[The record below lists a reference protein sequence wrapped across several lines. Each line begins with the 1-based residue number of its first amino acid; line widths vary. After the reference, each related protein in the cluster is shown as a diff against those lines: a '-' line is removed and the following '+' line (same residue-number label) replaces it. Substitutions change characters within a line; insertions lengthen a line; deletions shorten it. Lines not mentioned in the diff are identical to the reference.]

1 MLIITLVALGLSGLA
16 TILAIIALTRTKD
29 HQKAPQSLSDP
40 GINDQTLLGL
50 KVSVDCDI
58 TLIRSKVS
66 DQLIA
71 RGAEIVL
78 PESGTISL
86 KIRQHEP
93 SGEYGHDHYKDFEI
107 FRQGALIGSGSHWMS
122 NHPGDEEHAQEL
134 IDKVSQIV
142 CRDDRNYKN
151 KALYQS
157 QLADANGQRELLEK
171 SLHEL
176 MQSGGNTEAQ
186 ANQHTT

>member
-1 MLIITLVALGLSGLA
+1 
-16 TILAIIALTRTKD
+16 
-29 HQKAPQSLSDP
+29 
-40 GINDQTLLGL
+40 
-50 KVSVDCDI
+50 
-58 TLIRSKVS
+58 
-66 DQLIA
+66 
-71 RGAEIVL
+71 
-78 PESGTISL
+78 
-86 KIRQHEP
+86 
-93 SGEYGHDHYKDFEI
+93 
-107 FRQGALIGSGSHWMS
+107 
-122 NHPGDEEHAQEL
+122 L